1 MLQYPLKALLTV
13 ILTIMVSVNSYAAV
27 SINTAQSI
35 LNQLTSANGLRPIKI
50 QILNDNRINAYGG
63 GGQVAVTKGLLKYG
77 NRSMMIAILSHEL
90 AHARG
95 MMSEVGA
102 DQASVGIARKAGLNV
117 CPGAKQF
124 LSTVG
129 KVGGGSHP
137 DGTTRLKRMGCI

>member
-50 QILNDNRINAYGG
+50 QIIKDDRINAFGG
-63 GGQVAVTKGLLKYG
+63 GGQVAVTSGLLKYG
-77 NRSMMIAILSHEL
+77 NRSMIIAILAHEL
-90 AHARG
+90 SHARG
-95 MMSEVGA
+95 MASEVGA
-102 DQASVGIARKAGLNV
+102 DMASVGIARKAGLNV

-124 LSTVG
+124 LHTVG
-129 KVGGGSHP
+129 KVGGGTHP
-137 DGTTRLKRMGCI
+137 DGDIRLKRMGCE